1 MQTHKTE
8 KQSRHRQHSKGMA
21 KQGTEKV
28 NQTLSYPRNATQA
41 RYRKDRGDMPTF
53 IGYSPTRDR
62 KRKSSIVI
70 PHECGLK
77 LDTRKRKSNTWS

>member
-53 IGYSPTRDR
+53 IGIAQQGTKNVNQALSYPMN
-62 KRKSSIVI
+62 VA
-70 PHECGLK
+70 
-77 LDTRKRKSNTWS
+77 

>member
-28 NQTLSYPRNATQA
+28 NQTLSYPKKMRHKQGIEKIEETCLH
-41 RYRKDRGDMPTF
+41 
-53 IGYSPTRDR
+53 S
-62 KRKSSIVI
+62 
-70 PHECGLK
+70 
-77 LDTRKRKSNTWS
+77 